1 MGSIVTFN
9 KGTSFDKTYL
19 TVRVDVQIVI
29 DFSLPFQPDICTMSF
44 FALKKTDKTEKH
56 EISVTRKTFYKSEFV
71 PSVYKNTY
79 CGKIKIKTSCCTYL
93 SGVEVDK
100 AVAPWLSLQ
109 RPGLMKQEVKLFHI
123 AKLLQQLHQVIPAE
137 RERAQKGSR
146 TTYERVK

>member
-1 MGSIVTFN
+1 MCTFLSTFLSIFRHHVVFAFLKN
-9 KGTSFDKTYL
+9 DK
-19 TVRVDVQIVI
+19 I
-29 DFSLPFQPDICTMSF
+29 
-44 FALKKTDKTEKH
+44 EKH
-56 EISVTRKTFYKSEFV
+56 EISMTRKTFYKSEFV
-71 PSVYKNTY
+71 LSVYKNTY
-79 CGKIKIKTSCCTYL
+79 CGKIKIKTSSSTYL

-146 TTYERVK
+146 TTEKIEHMRGSNEEEYSSGPTLCTQNLL